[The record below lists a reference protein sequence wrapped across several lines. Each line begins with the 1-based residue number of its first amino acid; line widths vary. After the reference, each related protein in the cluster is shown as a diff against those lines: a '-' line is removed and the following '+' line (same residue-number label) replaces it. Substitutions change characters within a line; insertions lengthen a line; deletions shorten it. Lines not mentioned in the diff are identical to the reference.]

1 MTASDD
7 FVLLLSLAALA
18 VGPLAYQVA
27 RTGGGYLLAALDGFV
42 YAAIGG
48 LVLIH
53 IVPESIALGGWLAV
67 IGGAIG
73 LLVPSMVEHRL
84 GRVAGQ
90 AHAVALILG
99 LTAIG
104 LHAFL
109 DGLALT
115 AHETASDSHG
125 HMLPMAV
132 ILHRLPV
139 GLTVWFLLR
148 PLYGIGAALS
158 CLGLIG
164 VATAVGYA
172 SGGTVQ
178 ALMESEA
185 RGVFQALV
193 AGSLLHVV
201 IHRSYPISGV
211 STDAGRQRWQAGLG
225 ALAGLALLWSITG
238 HDEIGGLWPGAEEAG
253 RVFVNL
259 ALQSAPALLLAY
271 VAAGVVYGMLPKAS
285 FGWMGRGSEFSQ
297 SLRGVGFGLPLPVC
311 SCGVVPLYRSLLVQG
326 VPATAGM
333 AFLVATPELSL
344 DALLIS
350 IPLLGG
356 EFTMVRLIGAVVVA
370 LAIGWGLGRFATLL
384 PSVSVAEQSDGG
396 TESAG
401 SLRKIA
407 SGTVEVLDKTAPW
420 ILVGLA
426 VAAAV
431 EPILGS
437 GWVEAIA
444 GGFEVELFALLGMPA
459 YVCASGAT
467 PLVAV
472 LLAKGVSPGAALAFL
487 LTGPATNITTFGVLT
502 QLHGRRIALAFGAC
516 MTLLAVGLG
525 RIVNAAFDF
534 EDGFPAL
541 AHEHEMGAGLA
552 EVCLASLALLFVFTF
567 LRKGPRGFVGEL
579 FDMEVQETGHCHD
592 GDAAADVDDCCQEAD
607 AGDPG
612 LTPATPIAVLRQ
624 EPGSGH

>member
-1 MTASDD
+1 MTASDEL
-7 FVLLLSLAALA
+7 VLFLSLAALA
-18 VGPLAYQVA
+18 VGPIVYQLA
-27 RTGGGYLLAALDGFV
+27 RTGGGYMLAALDGFV

-67 IGGAIG
+67 IGGAVG

-84 GRVAGQ
+84 GRVAGH

-99 LTAIG
+99 LAAIG

-115 AHETASDSHG
+115 GRETASDSYQ

-148 PLYGIGAALS
+148 PLYGMGAALS

-164 VATAVGYA
+164 AATALGYA
-172 SGGTVQ
+172 SGGVVHT
-178 ALMESEA
+178 LMESEA

-211 STDAGRQRWQAGLG
+211 SADAGRQRWQAGLG
-225 ALAGLALLWSITG
+225 AMAGLALLWTITS
-238 HDEIGGLWPGAEEAG
+238 HHEIGDLWPGAEEAG
-253 RVFVNL
+253 RVFFSL

-285 FGWMGRGSEFSQ
+285 FGWMGKGSGFSQ

-356 EFTMVRLIGAVVVA
+356 EFTAARVVGAVVVA

-384 PSVSVAEQSDGG
+384 PSVSLAEQGDQK

-401 SLRKIA
+401 GLKKIVA
-407 SGTVEVLDKTAPW
+407 GTGEVLDTTAPW

-431 EPILGS
+431 EPIFQS
-437 GWVEAIA
+437 SWVETIA

-459 YVCASGAT
+459 YVCATGAT
-467 PLVAV
+467 PLVAI
-472 LLAKGVSPGAALAFL
+472 LIAKGVSPGAALAFL
-487 LTGPATNITTFGVLT
+487 LTGPATNITTFGVLSR
-502 QLHGRRIALAFGAC
+502 LHGRRMALAFGAC

-525 RIVNAAFDF
+525 RFVNAAFDF

-541 AHEHEMGAGLA
+541 AHEHDTGAGLA
-552 EVCLASLALLFVFTF
+552 EVCLASLALLFLITF

-579 FDMEVQETGHCHD
+579 FDIEVEEVGHCHD
-592 GDAAADVDDCCQEAD
+592 DGDGAAEVDDCCHE
-607 AGDPG
+607 PG
-612 LTPATPIAVLRQ
+612 GAPGVAQASPTTVLTQT
-624 EPGSGH
+624 PGSGQ